1 MSLASTQFTVS
12 DDHIGSPLGTAFSC
26 GAPVALAPNA
36 TVGCTKG
43 YTISQADLNAGS
55 VTNKATASGAGLTSN
70 QASATATAA
79 VTSAISLAKSAS
91 PTTYS
96 AVGQTITYSY
106 TITNTGNVSLASTQF
121 TVSDDHIGSP
131 LGTAFSC
138 GAPVALA
145 PNATV
150 GCTKGYTISQADL
163 NAGSVTNKATA
174 SGAGLTSNQASATAT
189 AAVTSGISLA
199 KSASP
204 TTYSAVGQTITYS
217 YTITNTGNVSL
228 ASTQFTV
235 SDDHIGSPLGT
246 AFSCGAPVALAPN
259 ATVGCTKG
267 YTISQADLN
276 AGSVTNKA
284 TASGAGLTS
293 NQATATATAAV
304 TSGIS
309 LAKSAS
315 PTTYSAVGQTI
326 TYSYTITNTGNVSLA
341 STQFTVSDDHIGSP
355 LGTAFSC
362 GAPVALAPNA
372 TVGCTKGYTISQADL
387 NAGSVTNKATASG
400 AGLTSNQATAT
411 ATAAVTPPS
420 APRNLSAAR
429 AATSG
434 VQLSW
439 SAPTST
445 GGASSVTYN
454 VYRGTTPGGESTI
467 PIATG
472 LTSTGYLDNP
482 TPHLVSGQRYYYK
495 VKAVNSAG
503 MSPFSNE
510 SSAKAH

>member
-1 MSLASTQFTVS
+1 MTLGSAQFTVS
-12 DDHIGSPLGTAFSC
+12 DDHIGNPLGTAFTC
-26 GAPVALAPNA
+26 GAPVALAPA
-36 TVGCTKG
+36 GTVSCTKT

-70 QASATATAA
+70 QATATATAS

-96 AVGQTITYSY
+96 AVGQTITYTY
-106 TITNTGNVSLASTQF
+106 TITNTGNVTLGSAQF

-131 LGTAFSC
+131 LGTAFTC

-145 PNATV
+145 P
-150 GCTKGYTISQADL
+150 
-163 NAGSVTNKATA
+163 AG
-174 SGAGLTSNQASATAT
+174 
-189 AAVTSGISLA
+189 
-199 KSASP
+199 
-204 TTYSAVGQTITYS
+204 
-217 YTITNTGNVSL
+217 
-228 ASTQFTV
+228 TV
-235 SDDHIGSPLGT
+235 S
-246 AFSCGAPVALAPN
+246 
-259 ATVGCTKG
+259 CTKG

-293 NQATATATAAV
+293 NQATATATASV
-304 TSGIS
+304 TSAIS

-326 TYSYTITNTGNVSLA
+326 TYTYTITNTGNVTLGSA
-341 STQFTVSDDHIGSP
+341 QFTVSDDHIGSP
-355 LGTAFSC
+355 LGTAFTC
-362 GAPVALAPNA
+362 GAPVALAPA
-372 TVGCTKGYTISQADL
+372 GTVSCTKGYTISQADL

-411 ATAAVTPPS
+411 ATASVTPPS
-420 APRNLSAAR
+420 APRNLSAVR
-429 AATSG
+429 AATRG

-445 GGASSVTYN
+445 GGAPSVTYN

-472 LTSTGYLDNP
+472 LTRTGYLDNP
-482 TPHLVSGQRYYYK
+482 TPRLVSGRRYYYK

-503 MSPFSNE
+503 TSPYSSE
-510 SSAKAH
+510 SSAVAR